1 MSATHTSERHLFLS
15 VPVDDLTYNET
26 IVWVEQKI
34 LTRDPCQ
41 ICTINPEFVIAAQNN
56 PRFLSVLQEASLCLP
71 DGQGLLWAAQLHG
84 VPLRQRVAGSTLV
97 DLLAKKASSKELSL
111 FFLGA
116 GPGVAKLAAD
126 NLRTKY
132 PGLPTIHTMEASP
145 SDADAPSIIQC
156 IRDNNPDI
164 LFVAFGA
171 PTQDLWINRHRKDLG
186 APVCIGVGG
195 AFDFI
200 SGRTKRAPLIVQYL
214 GFEWLHRLWTQPWRW
229 KRMMALPL
237 FAWKIITNRKSV
249 TKINLYQ

>member
-26 IVWVEQKI
+26 IVWIEQKI

-164 LFVAFGA
+164 LFVAFGE
-171 PTQDLWINRHRKDLG
+171 
-186 APVCIGVGG
+186 IG
-195 AFDFI
+195 
-200 SGRTKRAPLIVQYL
+200 RASCRERV
-214 GFEWLHRLWTQPWRW
+214 
-229 KRMMALPL
+229 
-237 FAWKIITNRKSV
+237 
-249 TKINLYQ
+249 

>member
-1 MSATHTSERHLFLS
+1 MSATLTSERHLFLS

-26 IVWVEQKI
+26 IVWIEQKI

-200 SGRTKRAPLIVQYL
+200 SGRTKRAPLIVQRL

>member
-26 IVWVEQKI
+26 LVWIEQKVQN
-34 LTRDPCQ
+34 REPCQ
-41 ICTINPEFVIAAQNN
+41 ICTINPEFIIAAQSN

-97 DLLAKKASSKELSL
+97 DLLAEKASSKELRM

-132 PGLPTIHTMEASP
+132 PSLPTIHTMEASP
-145 SDADAPSIIQC
+145 SAVDAPSIIQC
-156 IRDNNPDI
+156 VRDNNPDI
-164 LFVAFGA
+164 LLVAFGA
-171 PTQDLWINRHRKDLG
+171 PAQDLWINRHYKDLG
-186 APVCIGVGG
+186 TPICIGVGG

-200 SGRTKRAPLIVQYL
+200 SGCTKRAPLIVQRL

-229 KRMMALPL
+229 KRMLALPL
-237 FAWKIITNRKSV
+237 FAWKIITNRNSV
-249 TKINLYQ
+249 TKINLDP